1 MNDDTHEPNSLAS
14 LRLDELLEQL
24 GSRSPVPGG
33 GSVAGIANGL
43 AAGLG
48 GMVVAYSLGKKSL
61 AEDQPML
68 EQTAAQ
74 LAERRTASLRQ
85 ADDDA
90 AAYGVLNALWRLDA
104 EDPARRKGF
113 PEAVQGAILAP
124 GAIMETSLA
133 ILHCLEN
140 LPGHSARHLTSDLA
154 IAVELAC
161 TAGRAAERNV
171 SVNLPLVEDATLKD
185 ELDARYGALGLE
197 IDTVARSILES
208 LSTSS

>member
-1 MNDDTHEPNSLAS
+1 MNHDTSEPETLGS
-14 LRLDELLEQL
+14 LRLDQLLDRL
-24 GSRSPVPGG
+24 GSKSPVPGG

-61 AEDQPML
+61 SEDQTML
-68 EQTAAQ
+68 EQTATQ
-74 LAERRTASLRQ
+74 LSGLRTASLSQ

-90 AAYGVLNALWRLDA
+90 AAYGVLNALWKLDDR
-104 EDPARRKGF
+104 DPARVEGF
-113 PEAVQGAILAP
+113 AGAVQGAIRAP
-124 GAIMETSLA
+124 GTIMDTSLA
-133 ILHCLEN
+133 ILHCLQK
-140 LPGHSARHLTSDLA
+140 LPGHSARHLSSDLA

-171 SVNLPLVEDATLKD
+171 SVNLPLVEDATQKN

-197 IDTVARSILES
+197 IDTLARSIIES
-208 LSTSS
+208 MSAPL